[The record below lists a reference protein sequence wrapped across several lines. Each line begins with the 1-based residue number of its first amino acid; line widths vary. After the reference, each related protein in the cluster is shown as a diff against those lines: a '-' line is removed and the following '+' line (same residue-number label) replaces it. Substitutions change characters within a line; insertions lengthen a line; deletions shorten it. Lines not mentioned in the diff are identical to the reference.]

1 MPQRILHNVRQVMPE
16 GGIVA
21 LDNGIQDLV
30 CAQLP
35 HACGEYAAAG
45 QRAGDDGAGLP
56 SAMMASMLCPER
68 RMLAVCGDGGL
79 MMNSREM
86 ETAAPLGLNLVVL
99 ILQDNAY
106 GMIRWKQAVDGFA
119 NWGLSFGNPNFV
131 IGTGQVAGIFQGA
144 GCRHQGPPG
153 EP

>member
-45 QRAGDDGAGLP
+45 QRAGDDGGLP

-119 NWGLSFGNPNFV
+119 
-131 IGTGQVAGIFQGA
+131 TGD
-144 GCRHQGPPG
+144 
-153 EP
+153 

>member
-1 MPQRILHNVRQVMPE
+1 MANTLLPDN
-16 GGIVA
+16 A
-21 LDNGIQDLV
+21 L
-30 CAQLP
+30 ATM
-35 HACGEYAAAG
+35 
-45 QRAGDDGAGLP
+45 GAGLP
-56 SAMMASMLCPER
+56 SALMASMLFPER

-131 IGTGQVAGIFQGA
+131 IGTGQVAGLFEGA
-144 GCRHQGPPG
+144 GCRHRGPPG

>member
-1 MPQRILHNVRQVMPE
+1 
-16 GGIVA
+16 VA
-21 LDNGIQDLV
+21 NTLLPDNAL
-30 CAQLP
+30 ATM
-35 HACGEYAAAG
+35 
-45 QRAGDDGAGLP
+45 GAGLP

-106 GMIRWKQAVDGFA
+106 GMIRWKQAGT
-119 NWGLSFGNPNFV
+119 SPV
-131 IGTGQVAGIFQGA
+131 IRTCLWSA
-144 GCRHQGPPG
+144 QGPGILTARNGAWFPSAVKRLLAREATLFRLG
-153 EP
+153 LRILEN

>member
-1 MPQRILHNVRQVMPE
+1 MPQRILHNLRQVMPE

-45 QRAGDDGAGLP
+45 QRAGDDGGGAGLP

-119 NWGLSFGNPNFV
+119 NWGL
-131 IGTGQVAGIFQGA
+131 I
-144 GCRHQGPPG
+144 
-153 EP
+153 

>member
-35 HACGEYAAAG
+35 HACGEYAAVG
-45 QRAGDDGAGLP
+45 QRAGDDGGGAAVGDDGVNAVSRAPHAGSLW
-56 SAMMASMLCPER
+56 R
-68 RMLAVCGDGGL
+68 RGL